1 MELIAASLDIGTHT
15 ARLLIAYLKEGR
27 LIPVLTRRTVTKLGF
42 YLKRGQMTSEGIE
55 KLVEVLKDYKQDI
68 QTYKV
73 KDYRAVGTAVLR
85 KAINSDFITR
95 TIKEKTGIKIDVI
108 DGETEAF
115 LMAKGVM
122 STLDLTPESVLI
134 ADIGGGSTELVC
146 LGQGAFYKSLPLGAS
161 WITQAFLKSDPPLSE
176 EIETAY
182 NTAKDVITRE
192 LSFYQPLATLIGT
205 AGTVSTLAAIDLEM
219 HVYQPALI
227 NGHRLTLSRIKEI
240 FNLLASRPAVDRLK
254 ITGLERGREQIILG
268 GTIIVM
274 ALLDVFAQ
282 DELLVSEGGLLEGIL
297 VDFLEQKTGEKG
309 LKFIFLRAGRPQQ
322 LREGMK
328 ARR

>member
-1 MELIAASLDIGTHT
+1 MELIAASIDIGTHT
-15 ARLLIAYLKEGR
+15 TRLLIAYLKEKK
-27 LIPVLTRRTVTKLGF
+27 LIPVLTKRTVTKLGF

-55 KLVEVLKDYKQDI
+55 SLVEVLKEYKEDI

-73 KDYRAVGTAVLR
+73 ENYRAVGTAVLR
-85 KAINSDFITR
+85 RAINRTFITK
-95 TIKEKTGIKIDVI
+95 IIEEKTGIKIDVI
-108 DGETEAF
+108 DGETEA
-115 LMAKGVM
+115 LLTAKGVM
-122 STLDLTPESVLI
+122 STLDITQQPVLI
-134 ADIGGGSTELVC
+134 ADIGGGSTEIVC

-161 WITQAFLKSDPPLSE
+161 WITQAFLKSDPPLSK
-176 EIETAY
+176 EIEAAY

-268 GTIIVM
+268 GIIIVM

-297 VDFLEQKTGEKG
+297 VDFLEQRTGKKD
-309 LKFIFLRAGRPQQ
+309 LKFIFNKQ
-322 LREGMK
+322 EE
-328 ARR
+328 